1 MTKSVGI
8 ITFHAS
14 HNYGSM
20 LQAYALQRV
29 ITDIGLNCEII
40 NLRTVRQ
47 KAYYSVGGFHR
58 GTSKGKI
65 KRRILL
71 TPFYYSLINKY
82 IKFENFLRNDLILTS
97 KEYTSLTE
105 LDNESFKYDYYIS
118 GSDQIWNTTCLDFD
132 WAYYLPFVKKGKR
145 IAYAPS
151 MGPAAGDSV
160 KSEYYDIITHYLNE
174 YDALSVREDGAAGFI
189 KRQFGLEASVN
200 LDPTLLLESEK
211 WEEIISKEPLVR
223 GDYIFVYTPF
233 FNAEVFAL
241 ADKISQKYKM
251 KIVISQIYNDYIWE
265 SYKFSFLKSNVVV
278 KTNVGPKEFLNLCKH
293 ARITCGGSFHLV
305 VFSILLHTPFV
316 VLDGL
321 KDNRTLNLL
330 EKLGLKQ
337 CSVTNK
343 CNMEC
348 MPDPFKIDFGEVN
361 IRLEALRD
369 KSLLWLKNV
378 LN

>member
-29 ITDIGLNCEII
+29 VTDMGFDCEII

-47 KAYYSVGGFHR
+47 KAYYSIGGFHR

-71 TPFYYSLINKY
+71 APFYQALTSKYS
-82 IKFENFLRNDLILTS
+82 KFEDFLRNDLVLTS

-151 MGPAAGDSV
+151 IGPTAGECID
-160 KSEYYDIITHYLNE
+160 SEYHDIISGYLNE
-174 YDALSVREDGAAGFI
+174 YDALSVREDGAARFL

-211 WEEIISKEPLVR
+211 WEEIISQESLVK

-233 FNAEVFAL
+233 FNAKVFAL
-241 ADKISQKYKM
+241 ADKLSQKYKM
-251 KIVISQIYNDYIWE
+251 KIVISQIYNDHIWE
-265 SYKFSFLKSNVVV
+265 SYKFSFFKRNMVV
-278 KTNVGPKEFLNLCKH
+278 KSGVGPKEFLNLCKH

-321 KDNRTLNLL
+321 KDNRILNLL
-330 EKLGLKQ
+330 DGLGLKQ
-337 CSVTNK
+337 SSVAGNCS
-343 CNMEC
+343 MEC
-348 MPDPFKIDFGEVN
+348 IPDPFKVDFGEAN
-361 IRLEALRD
+361 LRLGALRD
-369 KSLLWLKNV
+369 KSLLWLKNE
-378 LN
+378 LS